1 MFQIGLKNILLLK
14 KLKMLFR
21 GHTLFVILMVKKLF
35 EHFTKK
41 NWKRQTKKNLE
52 QKNLL
57 KENVI
62 NYISNEKVL
71 IIHLINGL
79 IKKILVHR
87 NDLFSTLW

>member
-35 EHFTKK
+35 EHSTKK

-87 NDLFSTLW
+87 NDSFSTLW